1 MFRSIN
7 RQDWKKLIHLMNNLE
22 IRKKIRI
29 KNLIILEPRI
39 KSKKVNMSKK
49 KSQITVRMILK
60 VFNHLEQI
68 KTWEILNLPK
78 DM

>member
-1 MFRSIN
+1 
-7 RQDWKKLIHLMNNLE
+7 MNNLE

-68 KTWEILNLPK
+68 KT
-78 DM
+78 